1 MKNNF
6 ELMKKC
12 PLFYKI
18 DDEELNVILKSPH
31 TKIQDFSKNQTVISE
46 GGSADAVGIILSGL
60 VQIVRNDYFGNRS
73 IIALINSPQI
83 FAEVFVF
90 ADINAMPV
98 SVVSVTDSRIMLIK
112 PKKILNDNPD
122 LSSFHTKLTS
132 NLLRI
137 VTEKNLKLNEKI
149 EIVSKRTTREK
160 IMAFLMSQAKLNNS
174 DNFTIPYDRKAL
186 ADFLEVDR
194 SAMSA
199 EISKL
204 RSEGIIESDKSKF
217 RLLGKVTKHF

>member
-1 MKNNF
+1 MKNIF

-12 PLFYKI
+12 PLFDKM
-18 DDEELNVILKSPH
+18 DNEELNVILKSSH

-46 GGSADAVGIILSGL
+46 GGSADAVGIILSGS

-73 IIALINSPQI
+73 IIALIDSPQI

-98 SVVSVTDSRIMLIK
+98 SVVSVTDSMIMLIK
-112 PKKILNDNPD
+112 PKDILNDNPD

-137 VTEKNLKLNEKI
+137 VTEK
-149 EIVSKRTTREK
+149 
-160 IMAFLMSQAKLNNS
+160 
-174 DNFTIPYDRKAL
+174 
-186 ADFLEVDR
+186 
-194 SAMSA
+194 
-199 EISKL
+199 
-204 RSEGIIESDKSKF
+204 KS
-217 RLLGKVTKHF
+217 

>member
-1 MKNNF
+1 MKNIF
-6 ELMKKC
+6 EPMKEC
-12 PLFYKI
+12 PLFEKMN
-18 DDEELNVILKSPH
+18 DEELNVILKSPH

-46 GGSADAVGIILSGL
+46 GSSADCVGIILSGS

-73 IIALINSPQI
+73 IIALINAPQI

-90 ADINAMPV
+90 ANINAMPV

-112 PKKILNDNPD
+112 PKNILSDNPD

-174 DNFTIPYDRKAL
+174 DNFTIPYDRQAL

-204 RSEGIIESDKSKF
+204 RSEGIIESDRSKF
-217 RLLGKVTKHF
+217 RLIRKND

>member
-1 MKNNF
+1 MKNIF

-12 PLFYKI
+12 PLFDKM
-18 DDEELNVILKSPH
+18 DDKELNVILKSPH

-46 GGSADAVGIILSGL
+46 GGSADAVGIILSGS

-73 IIALINSPQI
+73 IIALIDSPQI

-112 PKKILNDNPD
+112 PKDILNDNPD

-174 DNFTIPYDRKAL
+174 DNFTIPYDRQAL

-204 RSEGIIESDKSKF
+204 RLEGIIESDRSKF
-217 RLLGKVTKHF
+217 RLIKKRG

>member
-1 MKNNF
+1 MKNIF

-12 PLFYKI
+12 PLFDKM
-18 DDEELNVILKSPH
+18 DDKELNVILKSPH
-31 TKIQDFSKNQTVISE
+31 TKIQDFSKNQTIISE
-46 GGSADAVGIILSGL
+46 GGSTDAVGIILSGS

-73 IIALINSPQI
+73 IIALIDSPQI

-98 SVVSVTDSRIMLIK
+98 SVVSVTDSMIMLIK
-112 PKKILNDNPD
+112 PKVILSDNPD
-122 LSSFHTKLTS
+122 LSLFHTKLTS

-174 DNFTIPYDRKAL
+174 DNFTIPYDRQAL

-204 RSEGIIESDKSKF
+204 RAEGIIESDRSKF
-217 RLLGKVTKHF
+217 RLIIRND

>member
-12 PLFYKI
+12 PLFEKM
-18 DDEELNVILKSPH
+18 DDEELNVILNSPH
-31 TKIQDFSKNQTVISE
+31 TKIQDYTKNQTVISE
-46 GGSADAVGIILSGL
+46 GSNADSVGIVLSGT
-60 VQIVRNDYFGNRS
+60 VQIVRNDYYGNRS
-73 IIALINSPQI
+73 IIAIINAPQI

-90 ADINAMPV
+90 SDAEAMPV
-98 SVVSVTDSRIMLIK
+98 SVVSVTNSRIMLIK
-112 PKKILNDNPD
+112 LKNILKDNPNR
-122 LSSFHTKLTS
+122 SSFYTKLTS
-132 NLLRI
+132 NLLRL

-149 EIVSKRTTREK
+149 EIISKRTTREK
-160 IMAFLMSQAKLNNS
+160 IMAFLMSQAKLNGSNT
-174 DNFTIPYDRKAL
+174 FTIPYDRQAL

-204 RSEGIIESDKSKF
+204 RADGIIESKKSKF
-217 RLLGKVTKHF
+217 RLIKKE

>member
-1 MKNNF
+1 MKKDF

-12 PLFYKI
+12 PLFNKM
-18 DDEELNVILKSPH
+18 DDKELKAMLKSPH
-31 TKIQDFSKNQTVISE
+31 TKILDFSKNHTVIAE
-46 GGSADAVGIILSGL
+46 GSNTDHIGVVLYGA
-60 VQIVRNDYFGNRS
+60 VQIVRNDYYGNRS

-90 ADINAMPV
+90 SETKTMPV

-112 PKKILNDNPD
+112 LKNILNDNPERN
-122 LSSFHTKLTS
+122 SFYTKLTS
-132 NLLRI
+132 NLLRL

-149 EIVSKRTTREK
+149 EIISKRTTREK
-160 IMAFLMSQAKLNNS
+160 ILAFLMSQAKLNHS
-174 DNFTIPYDRKAL
+174 DTFTIPYDRQAL

-204 RSEGIIESDKSKF
+204 RAEGIIESRRSQF
-217 RLLGKVTKHF
+217 RLISNNDDQ

>member
-1 MKNNF
+1 MKKDF

-12 PLFYKI
+12 PLFNKM
-18 DDEELNVILKSPH
+18 DDEELNAILKSPH
-31 TKIQDFSKNQTVISE
+31 TKIQDFSKNNTVIAE
-46 GGSADAVGIILSGL
+46 GSNVDHVGIVLSGA
-60 VQIVRNDYFGNRS
+60 VQIVRNDYYGNRS

-90 ADINAMPV
+90 SETETMPV
-98 SVVSVTDSRIMLIK
+98 SVVSVTDSRIMLINMK
-112 PKKILNDNPD
+112 NILKDNPD
-122 LSSFHTKLTS
+122 RNSFYTKLTS
-132 NLLRI
+132 NLLLL

-149 EIVSKRTTREK
+149 EIISKRTTREK
-160 IMAFLMSQAKLNNS
+160 IMAFLMSQAKLNGS
-174 DNFTIPYDRKAL
+174 DCFTIPYDRQAL

-204 RSEGIIESDKSKF
+204 RAEGIIESKRSQF
-217 RLLGKVTKHF
+217 RLISNNDDQ

>member
-1 MKNNF
+1 MKKDF

-12 PLFYKI
+12 PLFGNME
-18 DDEELNVILKSPH
+18 DNELNDILKSPH
-31 TKIQDFSKNQTVISE
+31 IKIQDFSKNHTVIAE
-46 GGSADAVGIILSGL
+46 GSNADHVGIVLSGT
-60 VQIVRNDYFGNRS
+60 VQIVRNDYYGNRS

-90 ADINAMPV
+90 SETETMPV

-112 PKKILNDNPD
+112 LKDILNKNSDRN
-122 LSSFHTKLTS
+122 LFYTKLTS
-132 NLLRI
+132 NLLRL

-149 EIVSKRTTREK
+149 EIISKRTTREK
-160 IMAFLMSQAKLNNS
+160 ILAFLMSQAKLNGS
-174 DNFTIPYDRKAL
+174 DCFTIPYDRQAL

-204 RSEGIIESDKSKF
+204 RAEGIIESKRSQF
-217 RLLGKVTKHF
+217 RLIRNNDSQ

>member
-1 MKNNF
+1 MKKDF

-12 PLFYKI
+12 PLFNKM
-18 DDEELNVILKSPH
+18 DDEELKAILKSPH
-31 TKIQDFSKNQTVISE
+31 TKILDFSKNHTVIAE
-46 GGSADAVGIILSGL
+46 GSNTDHIGIVLSGA
-60 VQIVRNDYFGNRS
+60 VQIVRNDYYGNRS

-90 ADINAMPV
+90 SETKTMPV

-112 PKKILNDNPD
+112 LKNILNDNPERN
-122 LSSFHTKLTS
+122 SFYTKLTS
-132 NLLRI
+132 NLLRL
-137 VTEKNLKLNEKI
+137 VTEKNLNLNEKI
-149 EIVSKRTTREK
+149 EIISKRTTREK
-160 IMAFLMSQAKLNNS
+160 ILAFLMSQAKLNHS
-174 DNFTIPYDRKAL
+174 DTFTIPYDRQAL

-204 RSEGIIESDKSKF
+204 RAEGIIESRRSQF
-217 RLLGKVTKHF
+217 RLISNNDDQ

>member
-1 MKNNF
+1 MKNIF

-12 PLFYKI
+12 PLFDKM
-18 DDEELNVILKSPH
+18 DDKELNVILKSPH

-46 GGSADAVGIILSGL
+46 GGSADALGIILSGS

-90 ADINAMPV
+90 ADINTMPV

-112 PKKILNDNPD
+112 PKDILNDNPD

-160 IMAFLMSQAKLNNS
+160 IKAFLMSQAKLNNS
-174 DNFTIPYDRKAL
+174 DNFTIPYDRQAL

-204 RSEGIIESDKSKF
+204 RSEGIIESDRSKF
-217 RLLGKVTKHF
+217 RLIIKND

>member
-12 PLFYKI
+12 PLFEKMNN
-18 DDEELNVILKSPH
+18 EELNVILKSPH
-31 TKIQDFSKNQTVISE
+31 TKILEFSKKQTIISE
-46 GGSADAVGIILSGL
+46 GSNADFVGIILCGS

-73 IIALINSPQI
+73 IISHMDSPQI

-90 ADINAMPV
+90 SDIKAMPV
-98 SVVSVTDSRIMLIK
+98 SVVSVTDSKVMLINIK
-112 PKKILNDNPD
+112 NILNDNPE
-122 LSSFHTKLTS
+122 LTALRTKLTS

-149 EIVSKRTTREK
+149 EIISKRTTREK
-160 IMAFLMSQAKLNNS
+160 IMAFLMVQAKVNNC
-174 DNFTIPYDRKAL
+174 DTFTIPYDRQAL

-199 EISKL
+199 EISRL
-204 RSEGIIESDKSKF
+204 RSEGIIESYKSKF
-217 RLLGKVTKHF
+217 KLIGGSD